1 MHTWTRLRF
10 LHLTCIRSYVT
21 FCSHSVS
28 PIWQGYPLNLYI
40 HVQYDRLRC
49 EDSFQNAYIQHNRIP
64 GIQKRGWVSLTL
76 SRSNYWNG
84 FPDFHDELGCESR
97 RWILRSSS
105 HSSCIFAF
113 TFNFWKFQSN
123 GGTNWHSGRPGSER
137 YFIPL
142 GGHFLTSSF
151 LRLRKSFETGRP
163 FPVCTNCWLTS
174 PLSADKLWLPVDC
187 SASSKWYL
195 RVCVRSWM
203 FHCILWV
210 STRELVIRIMDL
222 MVCSIWRRKR
232 RRHQTRN
239 FPHSGIVVCKTA
251 SIMSHSWSRC
261 HWTQWRWSWVV
272 EIRLVG
278 HRVWRFEEAWNRGQ
292 LMKPM
297 VWRVGEQADLAMTIM
312 GVYPKAGAWHTMTRA
327 RPHGVAGL
335 FVAFVQCLFSAHGV
349 TSSVSYEFLSSF
361 HMNAKNICGCSIQD
375 EFLLNWIAR
384 DRVGC
389 SRILWEELP

>member
-10 LHLTCIRSYVT
+10 LHLTCIRSYVA

-49 EDSFQNAYIQHNRIP
+49 EDSFQNAYIQRNRIP

-113 TFNFWKFQSN
+113 TFNFWKFRSN

-187 SASSKWYL
+187 SASDIFVCAYDHGCFIVFFECPLGSLLLESWISWYAL
-195 RVCVRSWM
+195 YGGGS
-203 FHCILWV
+203 
-210 STRELVIRIMDL
+210 EGVIRPGTFPIAALWSAKLQVSWATCGAGVIEHNEDGAEWWKFVWWDIAFGGL
-222 MVCSIWRRKR
+222 KR
-232 RRHQTRN
+232 HEAGDN
-239 FPHSGIVVCKTA
+239 W
-251 SIMSHSWSRC
+251 WS
-261 HWTQWRWSWVV
+261 QW
-272 EIRLVG
+272 
-278 HRVWRFEEAWNRGQ
+278 
-292 LMKPM
+292 
-297 VWRVGEQADLAMTIM
+297 
-312 GVYPKAGAWHTMTRA
+312 
-327 RPHGVAGL
+327 
-335 FVAFVQCLFSAHGV
+335 
-349 TSSVSYEFLSSF
+349 
-361 HMNAKNICGCSIQD
+361 CG
-375 EFLLNWIAR
+375 
-384 DRVGC
+384 G
-389 SRILWEELP
+389 